1 MKCGWLWF
9 VSVFGTQLCYV
20 GTPSYQLDEP
30 EKAFSGYNQ
39 VLNQNSEYEFMR
51 VIKLK
56 LHFSLP
62 YNMTEF
68 MYLTVLSV

>member
-20 GTPSYQLDEP
+20 STPSYQLDEP

-39 VLNQNSEYEFMR
+39 VLNQNSEY
-51 VIKLK
+51 V
-56 LHFSLP
+56 
-62 YNMTEF
+62 
-68 MYLTVLSV
+68 

>member
-1 MKCGWLWF
+1 MRLVVVCKCFWYTIVLRQYAF
-9 VSVFGTQLCYV
+9 LSVRRTRKSFL
-20 GTPSYQLDEP
+20 
-30 EKAFSGYNQ
+30 YNQ

-62 YNMTEF
+62 YNMNEF

>member
-39 VLNQNSEYEFMR
+39 VLNQNSEY
-51 VIKLK
+51 V
-56 LHFSLP
+56 
-62 YNMTEF
+62 
-68 MYLTVLSV
+68 